1 MLKELRG
8 DLDSLMERQ
17 ADRVPSELVEKSIR
31 EGMFPQR
38 EGNMMDTLYTRQYF
52 ADDEDDEMDEGEIP
66 PETITDYYEAEMK
79 DCESVDYLHGGT
91 CENKTKDK

>member
-1 MLKELRG
+1 MEDSAAGLGRELGLRNDRRLGMGLRG
-8 DLDSLMERQ
+8 KLGSMLG
-17 ADRVPSELVEKSIR
+17 K
-31 EGMFPQR
+31 
-38 EGNMMDTLYTRQYF
+38 
-52 ADDEDDEMDEGEIP
+52 DEDDEMDEGEIP

>member
-1 MLKELRG
+1 
-8 DLDSLMERQ
+8 
-17 ADRVPSELVEKSIR
+17 
-31 EGMFPQR
+31 
-38 EGNMMDTLYTRQYF
+38 LYTRQYF